1 MIVVS
6 FMRVWL
12 SSSWCDGL
20 LCSLSMMFWFSSFW
34 CNVYLYFGDSNEQSI
49 FNKIKEIKLMLSVYY
64 RTGVE
69 GIVTI
74 VISNV

>member
-12 SSSWCDGL
+12 SPSWYGGW
-20 LCSLSMMFWFSSFW
+20 LCSFSMMFWFSSFW
-34 CNVYLYFGDSNEQSI
+34 CDVYLYFGDSNEQSI

-74 VISNV
+74 VITNV